1 MKFPKK
7 EEKGAITVF
16 VGLALVTIMGM
27 SVLVIDAGMGYI
39 RANEIQNAVDAAATS
54 VTQYFPIKLS
64 DTAKQATAIQ
74 TATDYATQ
82 NGINII
88 AVDTSK
94 DNNGY
99 TDGLKIVKG
108 KDNLDYIVGMKF
120 AATGDSNTMMAKLLD
135 PSNTKM
141 TITRTAAAEVFN
153 IQTIDKYND
162 VVPIGIGSELL
173 KYFLDNPS
181 ESRTIDFTNNS
192 FFSQNGVKL
201 YAVDFDSAQD
211 GTGDSGGVSEM
222 NKDWMPEGFDD
233 TLSINTVHPLQNGQ
247 ISSFRQVYN
256 DRFMACDV
264 PKDVSSG
271 NNYKVDKCPR
281 DKDIPCTATS
291 HDTNCPRVV
300 LVPVV
305 EDIGNGKVKI
315 VSFAQVFIEQPN
327 QVNKDM
333 FGTFL
338 SQATVSQVTGSG
350 QQVSEFTVYG
360 ARLTE

>member
-7 EEKGAITVF
+7 SEKGAITVF

-54 VTQYFPIKLS
+54 ATQYFPIKLS
-64 DTAKQATAIQ
+64 DTAKQAIAIE
-74 TATDYATQ
+74 TATDYAIQ

-88 AVDTSK
+88 AIDTSK
-94 DNNGY
+94 DDNGY
-99 TDGLKIVKG
+99 KDGLKIVKG

-153 IQTIDKYND
+153 IQTIEEYND

-181 ESRTIDFTNNS
+181 ESRTINFGDNS
-192 FFSQNGVKL
+192 FFSKNGVKL
-201 YAVDFDSAQD
+201 YAVNFDAAQD
-211 GTGDSGGVSEM
+211 GTGDSSGVSEM
-222 NKDWMPEGFDD
+222 NKDWMPEGYND
-233 TLSINTVHPLQNGQ
+233 TLSINTVHPLQGGNIG
-247 ISSFRQVYN
+247 SFRQVYN
-256 DRFMACDV
+256 DRFTACDV

-271 NNYKVDKCPR
+271 CSYTIAACPR
-281 DKDIPCTATS
+281 DKDVPCTATS
-291 HDTNCPRVV
+291 HDTNCPRVI

-305 EDIGNGKVKI
+305 EDIGNGKVKV
-315 VSFAQVFIEQPN
+315 VSFAQVFIEEPDKVSQ
-327 QVNKDM
+327 DM